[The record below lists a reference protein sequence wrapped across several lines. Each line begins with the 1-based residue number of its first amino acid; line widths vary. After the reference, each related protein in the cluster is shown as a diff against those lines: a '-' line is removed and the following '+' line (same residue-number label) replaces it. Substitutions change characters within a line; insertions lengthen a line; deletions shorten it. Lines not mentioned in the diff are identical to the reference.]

1 MDSKTLLNKDYILVL
16 LMSLMCF
23 LTIKNVFP
31 GFGYLVIAV
40 LVSIY
45 FFPVKLYLGNELL
58 NASKKNRVALI
69 LSYFV
74 ISNIITLTALTLYL
88 DGKGFIHTV
97 TLIYGIINFAFLLY
111 FHFKE
116 NMRYN
121 VILSMCTIVLSS
133 VVGGLNY

>member
-1 MDSKTLLNKDYILVL
+1 MFFNHKKRLSGICLFGHCSVSQHLFFSSKIILGKRTFKCL
-16 LMSLMCF
+16 
-23 LTIKNVFP
+23 
-31 GFGYLVIAV
+31 
-40 LVSIY
+40 
-45 FFPVKLYLGNELL
+45 
-58 NASKKNRVALI
+58 KKNRVALI

-88 DGKGFIHTV
+88 DGKGFIHTAI
-97 TLIYGIINFAFLLY
+97 LIYGIINFAFLLY